1 MATTESQL
9 EDQEP
14 GRQTESGTADEEIE
28 ARVGWRYTLAKVKRD
43 TTARFGFYIVAAV
56 LFIATFVAIDSNLSR
71 LTFGTIS
78 DYTAAQTLPIFDHPT
93 ALPESGEAQRNV
105 PPAFVDGGTLSHPL
119 GTDPQGR
126 DYFTR
131 IIYGSQVSVSVGIFS
146 TAIGLIGGTIIGSI
160 AGYYGGRTDDV
171 LMRAVETLYAI
182 PPLVLIIVFIVFISD
197 GSPDIRFA
205 VVGVGL
211 TFIPVFARI
220 IRSRVLSVREM
231 DYIEAARAAGV
242 KDRNII
248 RRHVIP
254 NSFAPVMVYATL
266 QIGVTILIVAGLS
279 FLGYGAQPPT
289 PDWGE
294 MLRIAHGR
302 YMHSNIWLSIWP
314 GLAILVTIMGFN
326 LFGDGLQDALD
337 PRIKE

>member
-1 MATTESQL
+1 MAIGESQTK
-9 EDQEP
+9 EDAE
-14 GRQTESGTADEEIE
+14 GGGDGIE
-28 ARVGWRYTLAKVKRD
+28 ANVGWRHTLSKIKGDA
-43 TTARFGFYIVAAV
+43 TARFGLYVIAIVGTIAV
-56 LFIATFVAIDSNLSR
+56 VTTIDANLSR
-71 LTFGTIS
+71 LTLGRVEDFRLAESIW
-78 DYTAAQTLPIFDHPT
+78 YHPERHP
-93 ALPESGEAQRNV
+93 APGETERRM
-105 PPAFVDGGTLSHPL
+105 PPFFVEGGSIEHPL
-119 GTDPQGR
+119 GTDRNGR
-126 DYFTR
+126 DYISRLVYGTR
-131 IIYGSQVSVSVGIFS
+131 ISFFVGIVA
-146 TAIGLIGGTIIGSI
+146 TALGMIGGVVIGAVS
-160 AGYYGGRTDDV
+160 GYYGGWIDDV

-182 PPLVLIIVFIVFISD
+182 PPLVLIIVFIVFISG

-205 VVGVGL
+205 VVGVGI

-242 KDRNII
+242 KDRTII

-302 YMHSNIWLSIWP
+302 YMHANIWLSIWP
-314 GLAILVTIMGFN
+314 GVAILVTIMGFN

-337 PRIKE
+337 PRIND